1 MPRRDAFQA
10 VTVAGAGRE
19 LCRIARGEPPRM
31 RPAPEL
37 TIADVDSAFTELA
50 AIAGSG
56 SNAEEHPSRR

>member
-1 MPRRDAFQA
+1 
-10 VTVAGAGRE
+10 
-19 LCRIARGEPPRM
+19 M